1 MKTKL
6 IVGLVVLSLVATT
19 TGVVLARDNS
29 GMQPPE
35 GMQPPMMA
43 QPEGQCDEMDLL
55 TEEEREDIQQQMEEF
70 RQELREQYGDNTTE
84 EEREEMAQE
93 MQNFWEQ
100 LCDQYNIS
108 CPNGYQYWAVDGRSI
123 NGTVGPERQ
132 MDEHRPMFGADG
144 GNLNDT
150 KEQERQRDE
159 SGLGLVAKWLG
170 DIQTFFRNLI
180 GV

>member
-6 IVGLVVLSLVATT
+6 IAGLVVLSLVATT
-19 TGVVLARDNS
+19 TGVVLARDNL

-35 GMQPPMMA
+35 GMQPPIIA
-43 QPEGQCDEMDLL
+43 QQWPEGQCDEMDLL
-55 TEEEREDIQQQMEEF
+55 MEEEREEIQQQMEEF
-70 RQELREQYGDNTTE
+70 RQELREQYSDNPTE

-108 CPNGYQYWAVDGRSI
+108 CPNGYRYWAAEGGSI

-132 MDEHRPMFGADG
+132 MD
-144 GNLNDT
+144 
-150 KEQERQRDE
+150 
-159 SGLGLVAKWLG
+159 
-170 DIQTFFRNLI
+170 
-180 GV
+180 